1 MEQTIADS
9 TASIVSIAQIL
20 LRKEREKGN
29 EITPLLIAQ
38 KLDKVAEME
47 PDAVFNRS
55 EAIEE
60 LVRRFSYWVGK
71 ESTLKNVF
79 DHLDWLNAQRKKDWR
94 YWGRLQRFLERR
106 LSIDVVDSL
115 DRSTDGILELLEDPL
130 RPGSWDRR
138 GLVVGH
144 VQSGK
149 TSSYSA
155 LICKAADAGYKIIIV
170 LAGMHNNL
178 RSQTQIRLEEAF
190 LGYETSPNRE
200 PGNPIGVF
208 WEDSDPSIHP
218 HCATTRADKGD
229 FNAAVARHF
238 SISPEERPWLFVVK
252 KNKSVLTKLLKW
264 IRSPHVADATDP
276 ETKRKVVTKLPLLVI
291 DDEADHASVDTGEQ
305 IFDTDGVPDENH
317 QPKAINSLIRQILH
331 SFSKSAYVGYTA
343 TPFANIFI
351 HRGGETRLEGPDL
364 FPQSFIKN
372 ISAPS
377 NYVGP
382 ARVFGLRGPDG
393 RMGGLPLSRDIKDHV
408 SADGET
414 GWMPP
419 KHNKTHEPLYGGL
432 PVVPLSLR
440 KAIGSFVLACAARVC
455 RGQGNAHSSMLVHV
469 TRFTDVQDAVMFQV
483 QEEIAQM
490 RRRLTRKV
498 DHEELTAWFCQLWKD
513 DFVPTSQK
521 IAEEAPEAFEGQKIS
536 SWEEIEAVLPTVVS
550 DIIVKTVNGNAK
562 DALDYVEHAEKGL
575 KVIAVGGDKLARGLT
590 LEGLC
595 VSYFVRTTKMYDT
608 LMQMGRW
615 FGYRPGYLDLC
626 RLYTTAELVKWF
638 GHIADASEELREE
651 FDQMAAAGATPW
663 EYGLKV
669 ESHPVLLVTSPLK
682 MRTTKT
688 LSLSYSGSMSQTIS
702 FLGDDA
708 SQRANMEATKALLSA
723 VGEPHVR
730 GPVRKRGEA
739 EDAWRRSVLWRGV
752 DAEHVLEFLRAYRTP
767 PGADRA
773 NTAVMAEFVEQ
784 MNVAGELEE
793 WTVALVAEGRKSA
806 ATYEFS
812 PSVSVDS
819 FPSRGDTGA
828 GGRYTIGVLTDPVD
842 EAIDMDEAEW
852 FAALAATHAE
862 WKPDAARNRHEK
874 PANPSGR
881 KIREQR
887 GKGFPGGPAPSR
899 QGLLLL
905 YPLSPVVDGRQVIH
919 GWDAPIMG
927 IAVSFPASDSGVKA
941 DYKVDHLLWK
951 EWEGEYGSAD

>member
-1 MEQTIADS
+1 VDKAIIE
-9 TASIVSIAQIL
+9 SIDGIISIAQIL
-20 LRKEREKGN
+20 LRKEREKGF
-29 EITPLLIAQ
+29 EITPALIE
-38 KLDKVAEME
+38 KKIDVAALTD
-47 PDAVFNRS
+47 PDASFDRGA
-55 EAIEE
+55 AIAE
-60 LVRRFSYWVGK
+60 LVRRFSHWVGQ
-71 ESTLKNVF
+71 EAILKNTY
-79 DHLDWLNAQRKKDWR
+79 DHIDWLDSERKKNWR
-94 YWGRLQRFLERR
+94 YWARLQRYLERR
-106 LSIDVVDSL
+106 LSIDVVDAQ
-115 DRSTDGILELLEDPL
+115 DQSTDEILELLEDPK
-130 RPGSWDRR
+130 RQGNWDRR

-229 FNAAVARHF
+229 FNSSVARHF

-264 IRSPHVADATDP
+264 IRSPHVADTTDP
-276 ETKRKVVTKLPLLVI
+276 ETGRKIVSKLPLLVI

-305 IFDTDGVPDENH
+305 LFDSDGNPDENH

-331 SFSKSAYVGYTA
+331 AFSKSAYVGYTA

-351 HRGGETRLEGPDL
+351 HRSGETKEEGPDL

-382 ARVFGLRGPDG
+382 AKVFGLRGIEG
-393 RMGGLPLSRDIKDHV
+393 RIGGLPLSRDISDHM
-408 SADGET
+408 SSDGKS

-419 KHNKTHEPLYGGL
+419 KHKKSHEPLHEGSFS
-432 PVVPLSLR
+432 PPPSLR
-440 KAIGSFVLACAARVC
+440 KAIYSFVIACAVRVA
-455 RGQGNAHSSMLVHV
+455 RGQANAHSSMLVHV
-469 TRFTDVQDAVMFQV
+469 TRFTAVQDLVMKQV
-483 QEEIAQM
+483 DDVVAFM
-490 RRRLTRKV
+490 RRRLVRKI
-498 DHEELTAWFCQLWKD
+498 DHEELLSELYKLWHD
-513 DFVPTSQK
+513 DFLPTSTQ
-521 IAEEAPEAFEGQKIS
+521 IAQEQSDALENQRIPG
-536 SWEEIEAVLPTVVS
+536 WDEIVGILPTVIS
-550 DIIVKTVNGNAK
+550 DIQVKTVNGNAK
-562 DALDYVEHAEKGL
+562 DALDYVEHSEKGL

-626 RLYTTAELVKWF
+626 RLYTTAELVEWF

-651 FDQMAAAGATPW
+651 FDQMAASGATPW

-682 MRTTKT
+682 MRTAKT
-688 LSLSYSGSMSQTIS
+688 LSLSYSGSMTQTIS
-702 FLGDDA
+702 FLNDIP
-708 SQRANMEATKALLSA
+708 SLSNNLEATNQLISMMGKPD
-723 VGEPHVR
+723 EF
-730 GPVRKRGEA
+730 GPIRKRNGY
-739 EDAWRRSVLWRGV
+739 EDSWKRSFLWNNVSSVQVL
-752 DAEHVLEFLRAYRTP
+752 DFLNAYRTP
-767 PGADRA
+767 SGPNRA
-773 NTAVMAEFVEQ
+773 NTIVLAEFIEQ
-784 MNVAGELEE
+784 MNKVDELND
-793 WTVALVAEGRKSA
+793 WTVALMAEGKNSD
-806 ATYEFS
+806 TSYQFS
-812 PSVSVDS
+812 PMVSVKS
-819 FPSRGDTGA
+819 FPSRNGTCS
-828 GGRYTIGVLTDPVD
+828 GGSYTIRILTEPNH
-842 EAIDMDEAEW
+842 EAIDLYEDEWA
-852 FAALAATHAE
+852 AALAATQVE
-862 WKPDAARNRHEK
+862 WKPDEARNRKNK
-874 PANPSGR
+874 PDRPSGR

-887 GKGFPGGPAPSR
+887 GKGLDGVPPSR
-899 QGLLLL
+899 KGLLLL
-905 YPLSPVVDGRQVIH
+905 YPLSPLSDGSQIIS
-919 GWDAPIMG
+919 GWDKPIIGM
-927 IAVSFPASDSGVKA
+927 ALSFPASDSGIKV

-951 EWEGEYGSAD
+951 EWEGEYGAAD